1 MWYTTTHALALSRD
15 FMFCD
20 SCSVKVGI
28 LDISGMVSIVAGQN
42 WDTSWEAK
50 KIGTVLINVYNYV
63 PIFVG
68 YEGRQ

>member
-1 MWYTTTHALALSRD
+1 
-15 FMFCD
+15 MFCD